1 MGTLSKLNMGRHGHL
16 LFGHVPLT
24 SWVKNVYYTMGDF
37 IGNFCEFVRFNEEL
51 CRVKTKDLGRGHPQ
65 NKQGVLI

>member
-1 MGTLSKLNMGRHGHL
+1 
-16 LFGHVPLT
+16 
-24 SWVKNVYYTMGDF
+24 VYYTMGDF